1 MNTDNALTGRAWVFG
16 DDINTDILAP
26 GIYMKAPIEE
36 MATHCLEA
44 IAPDFANSVRPGD
57 IVIAGDNFGI
67 GSSREQAA
75 QVLKILG
82 ISAIVARS
90 FGGIFYRNAINFGLL
105 AITCNEQHSIKTGEI
120 VTVDALNGQIEN
132 PDKNLSIAC
141 DVVPAHLMA
150 MVSAGGLVPFLERKL
165 AKQGTTSRS

>member
-1 MNTDNALTGRAWVFG
+1 MSEGNILTGRAWVFG

-44 IAPDFANSVRPGD
+44 IAPDFANAVGPGD
-57 IVIAGDNFGI
+57 IVVAGGNFGI

-82 ISAIVARS
+82 ISSIVARS

-105 AITCNEQHSIKTGEI
+105 AVTYHELHDIKTGDI
-120 VTVDALNGQIEN
+120 VTVDSSRGRIEN
-132 PDKNLSIAC
+132 LARQSSIGC
-141 DVVPAHLMA
+141 DVVPTHLLA
-150 MVSAGGLVPFLERKL
+150 MISAGGLVPYLERKL
-165 AKQGTTSRS
+165 KRQKGH